1 MQKVFKLIIDE
12 LKKAARSELK
22 IYGGARSNGK
32 SILLGYQKGLED
44 AVYIVNQTVKEYN
57 NGWIPFKLREADE
70 EEQWEYGFT
79 HMLDCELPDE
89 GQEILVTYSNGCVGI
104 DTFLKDGFECY
115 LDSNNEFVTEAV
127 AWQPLPE
134 AYKEVE

>member
-44 AVYIVNQTVKEYN
+44 AVFIVNQTVKEYN
-57 NGWIPFKLREADE
+57 NGWIPCDKQSEPKEDGTYLVSGRWLKSGRKVVGEA
-70 EEQWEYGFT
+70 EYFG
-79 HMLDCELPDE
+79 EWK
-89 GQEILVTYSNGCVGI
+89 IV
-104 DTFLKDGFECY
+104 
-115 LDSNNEFVTEAV
+115 NNFIIE

-134 AYKEVE
+134 PYKEEESQCRE